1 MKKTKH
7 SQKRGSSMRKVLLAD
22 DDLTMVTLLSTLLRM
37 EGYQTTSLLE
47 MPGNYLENIRKVK
60 PDILLI
66 DVYLGDRNGIDVVR
80 QVRETDD
87 LKGMWIIM
95 VSGTD
100 KALECINAGANS
112 FLLKPYMP
120 EELFRKLESL

>member
-1 MKKTKH
+1 
-7 SQKRGSSMRKVLLAD
+7 MRKVLLAD